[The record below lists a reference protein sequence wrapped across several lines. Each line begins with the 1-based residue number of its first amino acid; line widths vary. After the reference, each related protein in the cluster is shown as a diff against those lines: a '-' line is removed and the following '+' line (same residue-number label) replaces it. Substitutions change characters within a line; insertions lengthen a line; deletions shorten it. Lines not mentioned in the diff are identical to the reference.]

1 VKAPLL
7 AIVPITEVKK
17 HMVVLIHA
25 IDDIVVPIVEV
36 TQWCS
41 LLMLP
46 TDLGESEAGQIRKVN

>member
-1 VKAPLL
+1 
-7 AIVPITEVKK
+7 
-17 HMVVLIHA
+17 MVVLIHA